1 MYQIR
6 ANRVNSFYDNIYS
19 YCIIISDNIALYTVN
34 SKGYTG
40 EKDGYLYWKG
50 KRLEADD
57 DYKVYTFGGKY
68 YLVNTKGKL
77 QKSTS
82 KKYDVE
88 TKDGRS
94 VADVQFSDIYKK
106 SYEISGEAFSKE
118 GDSKVAFDYKANA
131 CIPHIALKDD

>member
-1 MYQIR
+1 MGGAQKISFALPLYRLYQIR

-34 SKGYTG
+34 FKGYTG

-68 YLVNTKGKL
+68 YLVNCKYKG
-77 QKSTS
+77 
-82 KKYDVE
+82 
-88 TKDGRS
+88 
-94 VADVQFSDIYKK
+94 
-106 SYEISGEAFSKE
+106 
-118 GDSKVAFDYKANA
+118 
-131 CIPHIALKDD
+131 